1 MLLTAVTL
9 AFAWVLYPFYGAVL
23 WAVVVAVLFAPV
35 YRRLLQSMQGRPSLA
50 AAVTVLIIIAMVILP
65 LAMVAASLAQEA
77 SSLFAKIQS
86 GEYNLGSYLQRI
98 FDALPAWATGL
109 IERFNLT
116 DLSAL
121 REKLTSGL
129 MTGGQI
135 LAPQALSIG
144 MNTFDFVIRLGI
156 MLYLLFFLLRDGK
169 ALAEAIREAIPLR
182 GEQKAALFTRFAD
195 VVRATVKGGILVA
208 MAQGTLGGIAFWFLG
223 IHAALLWAV
232 LMAFLSL
239 IPAIGATLVWLPV
252 AIYFLATGAIWQG
265 IGLILY
271 GVLVIG
277 LVDNLLRPFLVGKG
291 SKLPD
296 YVVLISTLGGIEVF
310 GLNGFVIGPLIA
322 AMFMVSWEIFA
333 VSRRTSGDD
342 AAGSRSSV
350 GWVERSETHH
360 SRHCSL
366 LLMGFAALYPSYT
379 SRAVCTSE
387 LTSYPRGVQTP
398 PSPHHPWQ
406 LSVRRTPVALPPSLC
421 GVVPCSD
428 DAA

>member
-1 MLLTAVTL
+1 MRRGLRQPRRTVACTVAWPHWTPTTRRAVQKIEHQGFLLLLTAVTL
-9 AFAWVLYPFYGAVL
+9 GFAWVLYPFYGAVL
-23 WAVVVAVLFAPV
+23 WAVVVAVLFAPAH
-35 YRRLLQSMQGRPSLA
+35 RRLLQSMPGRPGLA

-65 LAMVAASLAQEA
+65 LTMIAASLAQEA
-77 SSLFAKIQS
+77 SSLVAKIQS

-98 FDALPAWATGL
+98 IDALPAWATGL

-232 LMAFLSL
+232 LMAF
-239 IPAIGATLVWLPV
+239 
-252 AIYFLATGAIWQG
+252 YFLATGAIWQG
-265 IGLILY
+265 IGLIVY

-310 GLNGFVIGPLIA
+310 GLNGFVMGPLIA

-333 VSRRTSGDD
+333 VSKRASGDD
-342 AAGSRSSV
+342 V
-350 GWVERSETHH
+350 G
-360 SRHCSL
+360 
-366 LLMGFAALYPSYT
+366 P
-379 SRAVCTSE
+379 
-387 LTSYPRGVQTP
+387 
-398 PSPHHPWQ
+398 
-406 LSVRRTPVALPPSLC
+406 
-421 GVVPCSD
+421 
-428 DAA
+428 